1 MGAYFFRRA
10 LLMIPTFL
18 GITFLVFTIT
28 RFVPG
33 GPIEQMMVKM
43 QMAESESGGGSSDF
57 DGSVQIP
64 DSVREEL
71 EKQFGFDKP
80 FYLAY
85 LDWVSDVVTLDLGTS
100 YKYREPVWNI
110 VKSRFPVSIF
120 LGLTGFLLAYFIC
133 IPLGIYKATRH
144 GGVFDFSSS
153 VLIFMAYSVP
163 GWALGGL
170 LLVLLGGGSFWDVV
184 PLGGFRGDNWDELST
199 WAKITDQLHHM
210 ILPVFAY
217 TIGSFATLTIL
228 MKNSLMENLG
238 QDYVRTA
245 FAKGLGERRVV
256 LIHALRNSLIPICT
270 GLGHALSLVMAGSY
284 LVEKVFNIDGIGY
297 LGYTSIIERDY
308 AVVMG
313 VLVINVFL
321 MLLGNILS
329 DVLYVLVDP
338 RIRFS

>member
-18 GITFLVFTIT
+18 GVTFLVFTIT

-43 QMAESESGGGSSDF
+43 QMAASESGGGGGGGF
-57 DGSVQIP
+57 EGIVQIP

-85 LDWVSDVVTLDLGTS
+85 IDWVSDVLTLDLGTS
-100 YKYREPVWNI
+100 YKYRQPVWDI
-110 VKSRFPVSIF
+110 IKARFPISIT
-120 LGLTGFLLAYFIC
+120 LGLTGFLLSYLLC
-133 IPLGIYKATRH
+133 IPLGIRKAIKH

-153 VLIFMAYSVP
+153 VIIFMAYSVP

-170 LLVLLGGGSFWDVV
+170 LLVLLGGGSFFDVV
-184 PLGGFRGDNWDELST
+184 PLGGFRADNWDELST

-245 FAKGLGERRVV
+245 FAKGLGERRLVNLQLAEHSVFGRILGVRHRHARDALGEHVDLGSRKLRLARRVTTNLIEVGERRAEPVSEVAGGLEEARAQDRVV
-256 LIHALRNSLIPICT
+256 SARR
-270 GLGHALSLVMAGSY
+270 
-284 LVEKVFNIDGIGY
+284 E
-297 LGYTSIIERDY
+297 
-308 AVVMG
+308 
-313 VLVINVFL
+313 
-321 MLLGNILS
+321 
-329 DVLYVLVDP
+329 P
-338 RIRFS
+338 RR